1 MDSTLTVSSSPHI
14 RSKESVSRIMLDV
27 VIALIP
33 AAIAAVISFGWRVAL
48 VIAVSV
54 LSAVITEALVQKL
67 MKRPVTIKDY
77 SAVVTGIL
85 LAYNLP
91 PTIPLWIAVLGSVVA
106 IVLVKQIF
114 GGIGHNFMNP
124 ALAARAIL
132 LAAWP
137 TEMTTWESS
146 NFDAVSNATSGA
158 TSSATPLAILK
169 SGEGVWAELPPLW
182 DVFIGKVGGCIGEV
196 SALALLIGAG
206 YLLIRQIISWRI
218 PVTFI
223 ATVALLTWAF
233 GGDGLFTG
241 HGIYHIFSGG
251 LILGAFLWL
260 QITPLLLLPP
270 KDSLLWEWAAVL

>member
-146 NFDAVSNATSGA
+146 ILM
-158 TSSATPLAILK
+158 PLTMQL
-169 SGEGVWAELPPLW
+169 V
-182 DVFIGKVGGCIGEV
+182 V
-196 SALALLIGAG
+196 LLVVQH
-206 YLLIRQIISWRI
+206 L
-218 PVTFI
+218 
-223 ATVALLTWAF
+223 
-233 GGDGLFTG
+233 
-241 HGIYHIFSGG
+241 
-251 LILGAFLWL
+251 
-260 QITPLLLLPP
+260 
-270 KDSLLWEWAAVL
+270 